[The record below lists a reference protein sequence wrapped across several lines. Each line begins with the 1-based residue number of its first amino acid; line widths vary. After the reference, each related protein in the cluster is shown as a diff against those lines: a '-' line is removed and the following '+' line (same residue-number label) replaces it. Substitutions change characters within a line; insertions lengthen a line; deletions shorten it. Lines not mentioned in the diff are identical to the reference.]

1 MNLTDI
7 YKPSPATHLV
17 DGIYQTNL
25 TDVLFIEANKH
36 TDERGF
42 FAELVRLP
50 ELNQV
55 IAEPFH
61 IEQLNLARSVTHVAR
76 GFHRENWAK
85 LIMVLTGECLSVI
98 VDIRPESPTFGQ
110 HLKLHFG
117 DSGQTPAG
125 AIYLPRGMG
134 NGYLALSGPV
144 NYFYCFNAL
153 YKNRD
158 TSGDMSLSLFD
169 PDVAVTWP
177 IPREQMLLSDR
188 DKSASTLRQL
198 FPDKFI

>member
-1 MNLTDI
+1 MNLNQI
-7 YKPSPATHLV
+7 YQPDSSLHLV
-17 DGIYQTNL
+17 DGIYKTHL
-25 TDVLFIEANKH
+25 SDVLFIEANKH
-36 TDERGF
+36 VDERGF

-55 IAEPFH
+55 ITQPFH
-61 IEQLNLARSVTHVAR
+61 IEQLNLAQSMTHVAR

-98 VDIRPESPTFGQ
+98 VDIRPQSPTFGQ

-117 DSGQTPAG
+117 DHGQTPPG
-125 AIYLPRGMG
+125 AIYLPPGMG
-134 NGYLALSGPV
+134 NGYLALAGPV

-169 PDVAVTWP
+169 PDVAVEWP
-177 IPREQMLLSDR
+177 IPHEQMRLSQR
-188 DKSASTLRQL
+188 DQSASTLRQL
-198 FPDKFI
+198 FPDKFA